1 MKLTKSLCT
10 LATGALLSLTTFA
23 ADEAG
28 FKPLFDGKTLNGWEG
43 RKEHWTVEDEAI
55 TGTTTKENPAK
66 GNNFLIAKDG
76 DKNRLVGDVVIADN
90 VRRCTRVLVV
100 VFFFAVRVLQKLT
113 GAARR

>member
-43 RKEHWTVEDEAI
+43 RKEHWTVEDGAI
-55 TGTTTKENPAK
+55 TECRSKRSHLLAKEEPLFVIQPRHTPAY
-66 GNNFLIAKDG
+66 G
-76 DKNRLVGDVVIADN
+76 
-90 VRRCTRVLVV
+90 
-100 VFFFAVRVLQKLT
+100 
-113 GAARR
+113 